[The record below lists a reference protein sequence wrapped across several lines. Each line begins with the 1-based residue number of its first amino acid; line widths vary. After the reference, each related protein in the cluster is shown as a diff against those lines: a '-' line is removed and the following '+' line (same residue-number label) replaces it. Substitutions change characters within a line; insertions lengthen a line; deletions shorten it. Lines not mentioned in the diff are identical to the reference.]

1 MLRTRCSE
9 VLSRRAWPTP
19 SSRIPGGLRILFDD
33 LKDHGLPCPG
43 GRSVEQV
50 SHGSDGMAVST
61 YDSSDIGL
69 SHFDLKNHLPALLDF
84 SDEYLFRELY
94 KLTNYVLEK
103 ALHVS
108 GGCNGG

>member
-1 MLRTRCSE
+1 MQNWWKSWRSGITRGLSRASSTPNFPPNRMLRTRCSE

-69 SHFDLKNHLPALLDF
+69 SHFD
-84 SDEYLFRELY
+84 
-94 KLTNYVLEK
+94 
-103 ALHVS
+103 
-108 GGCNGG
+108 